1 MPRVEPQT
9 KKTRRGKRNLK
20 TAERLTEK
28 WVESGGLDRVLKK
41 IQSSTSKPHSF
52 GFLVHADFHAV
63 YAIGTMNIPQYP
75 DQFLHI
81 RGREQVA
88 DTLARVFP
96 SLTLDQ
102 LKLEPQDGRLMYPTP
117 SCDGLKS
124 LHSPYL
130 AARFHDVL
138 KRPEQTAL
146 VAAWDALNAL
156 DVKYPKPEPQRS
168 KVPALHV
175 GIWENYRLLPIISSD
190 AQDQAPDVIIAMDIF
205 LSLVGKFIAP
215 RLGNLLYRY
224 FPQQYFRQERCV
236 EISFSCRDSGL
247 IIFCV

>member
-41 IQSSTSKPHSF
+41 IQSSTR
-52 GFLVHADFHAV
+52 
-63 YAIGTMNIPQYP
+63 TTNIPQYP
-75 DQFLHI
+75 DQFLCI

-96 SLTLDQ
+96 SLMLDQ

-146 VAAWDALNAL
+146 IAAWDALNTL
-156 DVKYPKPEPQRS
+156 DVRYPKPELQHS

-175 GIWENYRLLPIISSD
+175 GIWENYHLLPIISSD

-205 LSLVGKFIAP
+205 LSLIGKFIAP

-224 FPQQYFRQERCV
+224 FPQQYSRQERCV
-236 EISFSCRDSGL
+236 EISFSCRDCRL